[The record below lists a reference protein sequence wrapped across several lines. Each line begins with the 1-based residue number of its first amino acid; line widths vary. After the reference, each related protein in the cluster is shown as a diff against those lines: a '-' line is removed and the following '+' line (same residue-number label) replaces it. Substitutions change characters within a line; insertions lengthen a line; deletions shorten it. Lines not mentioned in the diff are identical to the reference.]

1 MKLLPFTAVDGL
13 AFGATA
19 EAVADFLGPP
29 SSNKLSRKG
38 ERELSYANARY
49 RFDGKGHLTEVTADT
64 LAVQFGSVSVPFKL
78 LAAYLKEQD
87 LSTFEKVGFVVSP
100 MYGLALDP
108 AFPSWVTAFS
118 TERLALWRAIG
129 TQ

>member
-19 EAVADFLGPP
+19 EGVTDLLGPP
-29 SSNKLSRKG
+29 SNNKLSRKG

-49 RFDGKGHLTEVTADT
+49 RFDAKGHLAEITANA

-78 LAAYLKEQD
+78 LAAYIKEQD
-87 LSTFEKVGFVVSP
+87 HSAFEKVGFVVSP

-108 AFPSWVTAFS
+108 AFPSWVTAFT
-118 TERLALWRAIG
+118 TERLALWRAVA